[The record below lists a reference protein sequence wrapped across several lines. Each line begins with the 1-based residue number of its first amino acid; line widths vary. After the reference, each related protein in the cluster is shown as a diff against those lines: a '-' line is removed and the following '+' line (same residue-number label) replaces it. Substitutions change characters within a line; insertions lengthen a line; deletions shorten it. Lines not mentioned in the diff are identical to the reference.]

1 MMINEFKIT
10 LSNFSF
16 ARTFAKT
23 IVTLNTD
30 YDKSKIIVKHYKQA
44 QLKHFKAHSKILH
57 HIH

>member
-16 ARTFAKT
+16 AKT
-23 IVTLNTD
+23 IEVTLNTD
-30 YDKSKIIVKHYKQA
+30 YDKSKIIVKHYKQS